1 MKVDK
6 DKIKKFFG
14 MNGNQQLPIR
24 QTVQIKNEIIV
35 PPVELVQEE
44 KKSEPKP
51 RSRKVE
57 RLDHKKEF
65 IKLFNKLIYTHNS
78 YEVWNDFVIMSAC
91 SISNA
96 VDKIHCDEREKLY
109 LSRMNKYKKI
119 EERQTF
125 GDMLTEVVLALEDNP
140 EQDFLGAVFMELGLG
155 NKSNGQFFTPYHVS
169 KFMAAITLFDM
180 YDDINEK
187 GYATIHD
194 SCCGA
199 GVMLIAA
206 INEAKEQLGKENI
219 NFQNHILVT
228 GQDIDQTAALMCYI
242 QISLLGVAG
251 FVKIGDALTDPMSST
266 DTTENYWFTPMY
278 FSNIWV
284 YRRMF
289 KKIDE
294 MTKGE
299 NKDEL

>member
-6 DKIKKFFG
+6 DKIKKCFG
-14 MNGNQQLPIR
+14 MNGNQQLPVKR
-24 QTVQIKNEIIV
+24 TVQIKNEILI
-35 PPVELVQEE
+35 PPVEPVKEE
-44 KKSEPKP
+44 KKVADMPK
-51 RSRKVE
+51 KEKHKFE
-57 RLDHKKEF
+57 RIDHKKEF
-65 IKLFNKLIYTHNS
+65 IKLFNKLTYTRNS
-78 YEVWNDFVIMSAC
+78 YEVWSDFIT
-91 SISNA
+91 ISN
-96 VDKIHCDEREKLY
+96 VIDKTHYDEREKLY
-109 LSRMNKYKKI
+109 SSRMEKYKSL
-119 EERQTF
+119 EEEKMF
-125 GDMLTEVVLALEDNP
+125 SDMLAEVVAALDDNP

-155 NKSNGQFFTPYHVS
+155 NKSNGQFFTPYHIS
-169 KFMAAITLFDM
+169 KLMTAIALDNM
-180 YDDINEK
+180 HKNIEEK
-187 GYATIHD
+187 GYITIHD

-251 FVKIGDALTDPMSST
+251 FLKVGNALSEPMSPD

-294 MTKGE
+294 MAKGE
-299 NKDEL
+299 NKDET